1 MLALCSVV
9 LCSRPSVP
17 AGSAS
22 ADAEVQLCYTVYTVL
37 YKGYGHLWIFFFFFN
52 QWRGREGPGTKPLWI
67 PRDNWIHVSVI
78 TSHCLVICLCI

>member
-37 YKGYGHLWIFFFFFN
+37 YKGYGHLWIFFFFLISGGE
-52 QWRGREGPGTKPLWI
+52 GRALEPSPCGYQGTTGYMYLSSLHI
-67 PRDNWIHVSVI
+67 A
-78 TSHCLVICLCI
+78 